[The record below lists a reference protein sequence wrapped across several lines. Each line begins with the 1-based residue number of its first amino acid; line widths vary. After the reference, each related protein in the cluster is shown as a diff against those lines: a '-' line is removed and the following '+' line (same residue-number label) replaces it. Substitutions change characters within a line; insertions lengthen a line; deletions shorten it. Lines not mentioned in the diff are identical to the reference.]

1 MLASK
6 TKSVWR
12 YDSGNTGLKCSKTL
26 SAIERVSRVFRSH
39 EYSPDQR
46 NVLPFTRWTPSL
58 SILRNFQNSNSDSGK
73 SSPTTPT
80 SRTGE
85 TQLAP
90 SPDEQAGYNRDTAR
104 AGGDHLLEIID
115 LDSTNAE
122 DREIYIEMRLLDVFE
137 SDRLI
142 IGFGRRCE
150 NRTEA
155 DIISALALCC
165 ARLAKAVR

>member
-39 EYSPDQR
+39 EYSPDHR
-46 NVLPFTRWTPSL
+46 KVLPFIRCTPSL

-73 SSPTTPT
+73 SSPTMPT

-85 TQLAP
+85 KKLAP
-90 SPDEQAGYNRDTAR
+90 SAPYDADPPNNSECSSTGVLTVSIAMEPTTRTDIWRRLNRYKGYTVNRYAHASMSVAQR
-104 AGGDHLLEIID
+104 A
-115 LDSTNAE
+115 
-122 DREIYIEMRLLDVFE
+122 
-137 SDRLI
+137 
-142 IGFGRRCE
+142 
-150 NRTEA
+150 
-155 DIISALALCC
+155 
-165 ARLAKAVR
+165 